1 MPIDRVCTVVYMH
14 PCIDVACRLLY
25 EELKLRDQMFQ
36 EYREQKERE
45 IAELTAIKGDLEV
58 RLQRCGEEGE
68 QVDASS
74 HFVGKNLIC

>member
-1 MPIDRVCTVVYMH
+1 MKTH
-14 PCIDVACRLLY
+14 FACRLLY

-58 RLQRCGEEGE
+58 RLQRCAEEGE
-68 QVDASS
+68 QTDGSS
-74 HFVGKNLIC
+74 HFVGKNVIW